1 MQLNMHCVVFDFLMI
16 QVGTEALL
24 GTIKEA
30 VGESWSYEM
39 GGAWGEAYDQLAATI
54 KTEMEE
60 EAAQLQ
66 LSSN

>member
-1 MQLNMHCVVFDFLMI
+1 MQIHLHCVVFDFLMI
-16 QVGTEALL
+16 QVVKEALL

-30 VGESWSYEM
+30 VGESWSDEM

-54 KTEMEE
+54 KTQMEE
-60 EAAQLQ
+60 EAAQPQ

>member
-1 MQLNMHCVVFDFLMI
+1 MVK
-16 QVGTEALL
+16 EALL

-30 VGESWSYEM
+30 VGEIWSDEM

-54 KTEMEE
+54 KTQMEE
-60 EAAQLQ
+60 EAAQPQ